1 MPSRKRNVR
10 LRNFKALIC
19 VLNPKNSVHTLSF
32 AIDADYSVAG
42 LMRCRHKNG
51 LSANAV
57 HVDAHARLAVV
68 QMNVTVLGDQVGYT
82 VLVTYLKSVKN
93 IIIINKERSIQKLH
107 FQWIFTRLSVSKFI
121 KS

>member
-1 MPSRKRNVR
+1 MRCPHKNGYVW

-19 VLNPKNSVHTLSF
+19 VKCPKNRVHTLSF

-51 LSANAV
+51 LSADAV

-68 QMNVTVLGDQVGYT
+68 QVNVTVLGDQVGNT
-82 VLVTYLKSVKN
+82 VLVTYLNIVKN
-93 IIIINKERSIQKLH
+93 K
-107 FQWIFTRLSVSKFI
+107 
-121 KS
+121 